1 MDFILNEEQMLLRDM
16 AARFAADARAR
27 QEKTPEEPGSR
38 WSRFAELGLLGLTLG
53 EAHGG
58 LGGGGVETMIVA
70 EEMGRQLLTEPFVP
84 AVAMVSPLIGEL
96 GSEDH
101 HKQILPRLAAG
112 EVLVVPAF
120 LEPEARYDLAQ
131 VATIA
136 RTDGDQVRITGRKAV
151 VLNAPQA
158 DLLLVSARSAGAKGA
173 MEGISLYL
181 VPSQAPGVSLRA
193 ITTLDG
199 RPAAEVNLDAVAV
212 AATARLGSAGTAL
225 PAMERAVDRGI
236 AALAGEAVGAMAALL
251 DLTAEYLRTRK
262 QFGAPIGKF
271 QALQHKLVDMRVAL
285 ELARS
290 VAAAAAMAVDLPDVD
305 LRRRF
310 ISAAKVQV
318 SRSGRF
324 IGQAAIQLHGAM
336 GMTEEY
342 GAGRYLKR
350 LVVIGALY
358 GDFAHHLE
366 RFAATAEPAG
376 VSN

>member
-27 QEKTPEEPGSR
+27 QEKTPEEPSRR

-101 HKQILPRLAAG
+101 HEQILPRLAAG

-136 RTDGDQVRITGRKAV
+136 CAEGDQVRITGRKAV

-158 DLLLVSARSAGAKGA
+158 DLLLVSTRSAGATGA
-173 MEGISLYL
+173 IEGISLYL
-181 VPSQAPGVSLRA
+181 VPCQAPGVSLRA

-199 RPAAEVNLDAVAV
+199 RPAAEVNFDAVAV
-212 AATARLGSAGTAL
+212 AATSRLGPAGTAL

-290 VAAAAAMAVDLPDVD
+290 VAAAAAMAVDIPDVE

-318 SRSGRF
+318 TRSGRF

-376 VSN
+376 LSN

>member
-27 QEKTPEEPGSR
+27 QEKTPEEPGRR

-53 EAHGG
+53 ESHGG

-96 GSEDH
+96 GSKDH
-101 HKQILPRLAAG
+101 HEQILPRLAAG

-136 RTDGDQVRITGRKAV
+136 RADGDQVRITGRKAV

-158 DLLLVSARSAGAKGA
+158 DLLLVSTRSAGATGA
-173 MEGISLYL
+173 MEGISLHL
-181 VPSQAPGVSLRA
+181 VPCQAPGVSLRA

-199 RPAAEVNLDAVAV
+199 RPAAEVNFDAVAV
-212 AATARLGSAGTAL
+212 AATSRLGSAGTAL
-225 PAMERAVDRGI
+225 PAIERAVDRGI

-290 VAAAAAMAVDLPDVD
+290 VAAAAAMAVDIPDAE

-318 SRSGRF
+318 TRSGRL

-376 VSN
+376 LPN